1 MTIGKLLT
9 LIKDLP
15 KDAVVMS
22 DSGWECDATD
32 CDGVYYSKKL
42 NTLVLT
48 QGYGEKKYFGHSEA
62 EASDWETLSY
72 IKTWWS
78 ERKEVKENDLLQ

>member
-1 MTIGKLLT
+1 MTIGKLLN

-22 DSGWECDATD
+22 DSEWECDATD
-32 CDGVYYSKKL
+32 CDGVYYSKEI

-48 QGYGEKKYFGHSEA
+48 QGYGEKEYDGHSKA

-78 ERKEVKENDLLQ
+78 EGKEESENELLQ

>member
-1 MTIGKLLT
+1 MIISNLLK

-15 KDAVVMS
+15 PDTVVMG

-48 QGYGEKKYFGHSEA
+48 QGYGEKEYDGHSKKE
-62 EASDWETLSY
+62 SDDWVTLSY
-72 IKTWWS
+72 VKTWWS
-78 ERKEVKENDLLQ
+78 EKEEKK

>member
-1 MTIGKLLT
+1 MTIGKLLN
-9 LIKDLP
+9 LIKDLS

-22 DSGWECDATD
+22 DSEWECDATD
-32 CDGVYYSKKL
+32 CDGVYYSKEI

-48 QGYGEKKYFGHSEA
+48 QGYGEKEYDGHLKA

-78 ERKEVKENDLLQ
+78 ERKEESENELLQ